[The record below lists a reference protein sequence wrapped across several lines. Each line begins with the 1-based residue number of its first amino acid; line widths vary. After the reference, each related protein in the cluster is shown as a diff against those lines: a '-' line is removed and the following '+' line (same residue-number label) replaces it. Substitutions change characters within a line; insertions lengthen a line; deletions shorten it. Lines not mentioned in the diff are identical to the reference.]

1 MTISDLQVLP
11 ASEPVLYQALINR
24 DTRYDG
30 SVYYGI
36 TSTGIFCRP
45 ICTARKPKPENVHY
59 FSSAKA
65 ALDAGFRPCKICQP
79 LDAVGAV
86 PEQYHDLIRTVLN
99 GEDARI
105 RDADLRIA
113 GYEPE
118 TVRRWFKRTY
128 GVTFQAFARSTR
140 LAKAFDSI
148 RCGSSITTATF
159 ESGYGSMSGFA
170 DATRNITG
178 KNPTRAAQDGILWI
192 TRFDTPLGTMVAG
205 DYLGALCLLEF
216 ADRRALEKEITD
228 LERIFRVPSQPGRT
242 SLHEHVVQ
250 EISEYYKGSRKT
262 FDIPLNLP
270 GSEFT
275 RAVWNGLQQIP
286 YGETRSYREQAE
298 RIGNPTAY
306 RAVARANGANRV
318 SIIVPCHRV
327 IGSDGSLT
335 GYGGGLYRK
344 RALLDLETNLRTF

>member
-1 MTISDLQVLP
+1 MINNKQPLP
-11 ASEPVLYQALINR
+11 ASESELYQALLNR

-30 SVYYGI
+30 TVYYGI

-45 ICTARKPKPENVHY
+45 VCTAKKPKPENVHY
-59 FSSAKA
+59 FSSRKA
-65 ALDAGFRPCKICQP
+65 ALDAGFRPCKICRP
-79 LDAVGAV
+79 LNAVGEV
-86 PEQYHDLIRTVLN
+86 PEQYHSLIQTVLY
-99 GEDARI
+99 GDDTRL
-105 RDADLRIA
+105 RDTDLRIA
-113 GYEPE
+113 GYEPV

-128 GVTFQAFARSTR
+128 GITFQAFARSTR

-148 RCGSSITTATF
+148 RCGSSITSATF
-159 ESGYGSMSGFA
+159 DSGYDSMSGFE

-178 KNPTRAAQDGILWI
+178 KTPTRAVQDGILWI

-216 ADRRALEKEITD
+216 ADRRALEKEIKD
-228 LERIFRVPSQPGRT
+228 LERIFRVTSQPGRT
-242 SLHEHVVQ
+242 TLHEQVVQ

-275 RAVWNGLQQIP
+275 RAVWSGLQQIP

-298 RIGNPTAY
+298 RIGNPTAF

-335 GYGGGLYRK
+335 GYGGGLHRK
-344 RALLDLETNLRTF
+344 RALLDLETGLRTF